1 MQESLIKIIHIQNT
15 FQQMSEDTVKAEAMV
30 PTRSQSVGS
39 LMELTHPAERR
50 IKELINEDKIGPKR
64 KLESTVSTDRANLAS
79 EGLKRRDKIIKENT
93 VADITVHGTIHE
105 NASME
110 DASMAEALPLE
121 KSSTRTISRD
131 MDVEENMDP
140 ALQGAAC
147 AEIIEESAKKDTKK
161 AAKVKKSPTAAKE
174 EPEKVAKK
182 ADKENEVKAAAEEK
196 VEEKPVDAAKPTAKK
211 KIVKKK
217 VLADKNENV
226 GAKAKEETAP
236 KQKEVEAKPTEAEK
250 AKEQLPSEPKG
261 KCKSILKKI
270 IKFEGFV

>member
-1 MQESLIKIIHIQNT
+1 MT
-15 FQQMSEDTVKAEAMV
+15 EDTVKAEAMV

-50 IKELINEDKIGPKR
+50 IKELINDDKIGPKR
-64 KLESTVSTDRANLAS
+64 KLESTVSTDRANLAA

-131 MDVEENMDP
+131 MDVEENVDP

-147 AEIIEESAKKDTKK
+147 AEIVEESAKKDTKK
-161 AAKVKKSPTAAKE
+161 VAKVKKSPTAAKE
-174 EPEKVAKK
+174 EPEKATKK
-182 ADKENEVKAAAEEK
+182 AGKENEVKTVAAEEK
-196 VEEKPVDAAKPTAKK
+196 VEEKPSDAAKPTAKK

-226 GAKAKEETAP
+226 GGKVKEETAA
-236 KQKEVEAKPTEAEK
+236 KQKEAEAKPAEAEK
-250 AKEQLPSEPKG
+250 AKEQPPSEPKG
-261 KCKSILKKI
+261 
-270 IKFEGFV
+270 